1 MKDLTAFELSR
12 EHDEEHLTGL
22 EDVDLNS
29 HLDVFNAILKQV
41 RTATSP
47 LTYSLVYPV
56 KSHNC
61 LLSIKSLRC
70 FGIICKISL
79 SCNLSYLG
87 KYVKSREF
95 LKRLRK
101 WSDRNFTPRF

>member
-61 LLSIKSLRC
+61 QIITLLRH
-70 FGIICKISL
+70 
-79 SCNLSYLG
+79 YLQNI
-87 KYVKSREF
+87 
-95 LKRLRK
+95 LKL
-101 WSDRNFTPRF
+101 